1 MKKVTKF
8 NFKTLLVLF
17 LSIALCMSTLLS
29 VACDKGGDSSSSSSS
44 SAEKEEVVNPTDTQT
59 LLNGDFEF
67 STFSK
72 KATDFPVASSMSWV
86 RSSDSITSS
95 AVSSSYT
102 SGIISTQAD
111 DYAAIAEKAGF
122 HKVDGSDEYFNPGT
136 PFDYGYLADGSYYEW
151 NADDTD
157 ANEPNEDKLVMKG
170 DKVLMIHNEVK
181 GAEGKGNGE
190 GTAQKFTSSSSLSLA
205 RHEYAKL
212 SIWVLTHDLKS
223 AYKAEGEFGA
233 YIAVQNTVS
242 SSVAPLVIK
251 NIDTESHWAKYTLYL
266 SASDF
271 ATSSFKVVVGLGFGS
286 KDIRAD
292 YVEGFAYFDNANF
305 EIIDKA
311 EYDAG
316 VTTVNAEYSIY
327 NADNSLKEKLEANEG
342 AVTYTANDK
351 TVNTSYTERSFV
363 LSHTRANAAISGY
376 TVEGGT
382 ITHNHSTSSD
392 VTFGDFASE
401 LGAPVLKG
409 LHIKHDSPA
418 TTSYTTKALSVG
430 EGKHLKVSF
439 WVKAEVKLLNQAALT
454 VTLNDYGTDNTLKAE
469 PVKTVVASNVNTN
482 EYENKNY
489 NNWIEYVV
497 FISNTLNADTAEE
510 TRYFTLTFDFGT
522 TSATPP
528 SSWDLTEGFAAI
540 SDLSG
545 YEMTEEDYA
554 IADTSSYTYSKK
566 VALSADRP
574 NGVEGEDERVD
585 SYVFKHG
592 VNDIDTTVPATNVI
606 GYTGV
611 VAGSTY
617 VGGENVTEYAAP
629 GKVVNGVVNSKNTY
643 TDTAINTHLAGL
655 GKTGENKNVQALMI
669 QTKDTVSYGYVG
681 SASTIAAGTSTLIS
695 VKVHVEGD
703 ATAYIYLASSDALSI
718 PAFQVLGIN
727 AEAQKLVNGK
737 LEADTAN
744 DVKEN
749 FVVTVDKN
757 TANAENGWVT
767 VNLVITAGDEALSY
781 RVELWNGERNGTAT
795 PGYVYFD
802 GLTTT
807 TAPSV
812 EVLLQ
817 NLEGDFGADYDANKV
832 EKSFTRVPSLV
843 KYTKE
848 DGTNAEK
855 YREYESTVVYQYL
868 PNCSTKIFDL
878 TTVHAPSELDETTS
892 VEEDEEDETV
902 DSSTDT
908 SPETSFSWA
917 LQLTSIII
925 AAVLIALLILVLVR
939 MLVKKYRKDKG
950 SAVSYY
956 NRNSREQAGLAI
968 EAKKARMAKAQA
980 EKEEELISADEQT
993 STYDYDNIENN
1004 IEEEVTEEVEE
1015 APVEEVAEETVEN
1028 VAEEVTEAPA
1038 EEAPATTSEED
1049 VKPE

>member
-1 MKKVTKF
+1 
-8 NFKTLLVLF
+8 
-17 LSIALCMSTLLS
+17 
-29 VACDKGGDSSSSSSS
+29 
-44 SAEKEEVVNPTDTQT
+44 AEKSGYN
-59 LLNGDFEF
+59 
-67 STFSK
+67 
-72 KATDFPVASSMSWV
+72 
-86 RSSDSITSS
+86 
-95 AVSSSYT
+95 
-102 SGIISTQAD
+102 SGIISTKAD

-151 NADDTD
+151 NAEDTD
-157 ANEPNEDKLVMKG
+157 DNEPNEDKLVMKG

-181 GAEGKGNGE
+181 GTDGKANGE

-251 NIDTESHWAKYTLYL
+251 NIDTESQWAKYTLYL

-286 KDIRAD
+286 KEIRAD

-316 VTTVNAEYSIY
+316 VATVDAKYSIY
-327 NADNSLKEKLEANEG
+327 NDDNSLKEKIEVNEG

-351 TVNTSYTERSFV
+351 AANTSYTERSFV

-401 LGAPVLKG
+401 LGAPVTKG

-418 TTSYTTKALSVG
+418 TTSYTTKALSVD

-454 VTLNDYGTDNTLKAE
+454 VTLNDYGTDKTLKAE
-469 PVKTVVASNVNTN
+469 PAKTVVASNVNTN

-497 FISNTLNADTAEE
+497 FISNTLNADNTAEE

-540 SDLSG
+540 TDLQG
-545 YEMTEEDYA
+545 YEMTEEDYN

-566 VALSADRP
+566 LSLSADRP
-574 NGVEGEDERVD
+574 NGIEGEDERVD

-611 VAGSTY
+611 VGGSTY

-817 NLEGDFGADYDANKV
+817 NLEGDFGADFDANKV

-848 DGTNAEK
+848 DGTTAEK

-908 SPETSFSWA
+908 SAETSFSWA

-925 AAVLIALLILVLVR
+925 AAVLVALLIIVLVR
-939 MLVKKYRKDKG
+939 MLVKKYRKNKG

-1004 IEEEVTEEVEE
+1004 IEEEVTEEVTEAPAEE
-1015 APVEEVAEETVEN
+1015 APVEEVAEEIPAEETVEN

-1038 EEAPATTSEED
+1038 TTSEED